1 MTAGAAAAGEARA
14 RPAGPEAA
22 GRGRPSQLVSRLRS
36 SLLLKILAGLVV
48 AVVGSSTLTA
58 LVETTLT
65 RNALD
70 AQSRRITAGDLRV
83 LEQAY
88 AQRERRLVGDLRNLE
103 EVLVGRGLLAEDQR
117 TELISELSGLYRN
130 YELDLLE
137 VLGPGG
143 RPLRPPVRAP
153 AVELRPGA
161 AGPAADRPTVT
172 SRLLAT
178 TDGGWVQA
186 VIVPIGTGDSPHLL
200 VGGYRFG
207 DEFALRLR
215 GSLGELSHVVLVVGG
230 DVVGATLAVEPTR
243 PPGVDAPGGALPTS
257 PVAARIAGDDVLV
270 GYRPVRGAGSV
281 PGAFGVLVHDPGKPL
296 DRALADARLIA
307 AALLAVLSLLVGWL
321 FFRALVRPLFA
332 LKDTAGRIAAGDLE
346 ATFEAAGSDEVADLA
361 RSLERMRTELR
372 AQLDLIAEQAEA
384 LRHSSHRIVAAQDEE
399 RHRLARD
406 LHDGIQQHLVVLRMG
421 FGLAKEAAERAPGTA
436 ARSLADLG
444 AELDAVI
451 ERLREVSHDLYPSIL
466 VDRGLAAALHSAVGR
481 LPVPAR
487 LACRPDPL
495 PRLPPEIE
503 SGAYFL
509 VGEAVANALKHAGA
523 GEITIELELG
533 ESELRVA
540 VRDDGRGFDADDTGH
555 RGGLL
560 HMQDRARSFGGTL
573 RIRSSPGAGTEVE
586 ATFPLHRSAGVAT
599 R

>member
-1 MTAGAAAAGEARA
+1 
-14 RPAGPEAA
+14 
-22 GRGRPSQLVSRLRS
+22 
-36 SLLLKILAGLVV
+36 
-48 AVVGSSTLTA
+48 
-58 LVETTLT
+58 
-65 RNALD
+65 
-70 AQSRRITAGDLRV
+70 
-83 LEQAY
+83 
-88 AQRERRLVGDLRNLE
+88 
-103 EVLVGRGLLAEDQR
+103 
-117 TELISELSGLYRN
+117 
-130 YELDLLE
+130 
-137 VLGPGG
+137 
-143 RPLRPPVRAP
+143 
-153 AVELRPGA
+153 
-161 AGPAADRPTVT
+161 
-172 SRLLAT
+172 
-178 TDGGWVQA
+178 
-186 VIVPIGTGDSPHLL
+186 
-200 VGGYRFG
+200 
-207 DEFALRLR
+207 
-215 GSLGELSHVVLVVGG
+215 
-230 DVVGATLAVEPTR
+230 
-243 PPGVDAPGGALPTS
+243 
-257 PVAARIAGDDVLV
+257 
-270 GYRPVRGAGSV
+270 AGSV
-281 PGAFGVLVHDPGKPL
+281 PGAFGVLVDDPGKPL

-346 ATFEAAGSDEVADLA
+346 ATFEPAGSDEVADLA

-384 LRHSSHRIVAAQDEE
+384 LRNSSHRIVAAQDEE

-421 FGLAKEAAERAPGTA
+421 FGLAKEAAERTPGPA
-436 ARSLADLG
+436 ARSLDELG

-466 VDRGLAAALHSAVGR
+466 VDRGLAAALRSAVGR

-523 GEITIELELG
+523 GAITIDLELG

-540 VRDDGRGFDADDTGH
+540 VRDDGRGFDAEDTGH
-555 RGGLL
+555 RAPGRPAPHAGPSPLVRGRPAHPLGAGRRHRGGG
-560 HMQDRARSFGGTL
+560 HVPAAPTGRRGDRVGRGARARGRGPRRTGGRTA
-573 RIRSSPGAGTEVE
+573 RPPPGGSGRGPRSGPACE
-586 ATFPLHRSAGVAT
+586 RW